1 MCMPEAYE
9 NRPARGEDAAVV
21 DFYDYYSGVLEAWDG
36 PALVAFSDG
45 CVVGAAV
52 DRNGLRPAR
61 FARTR
66 SGLVLL
72 ASEAGAAGLP
82 AEEVLERGRLG
93 PGEMLAVDLE
103 AGELL
108 RNGRIKPEVAAQKPY
123 GAWLSRHRRDA
134 AAADEPPPA
143 GPAPPTCAETLAA
156 RPAGGAP
163 ALLRR
168 QTAAGFTAEDVDMI
182 LLPMAQRAR
191 EPRFSMGNDAPLP
204 ILSSKPHTLYDYF
217 AERFAQ
223 VTNPPIDPLR
233 ERLVMSLAMRLGARG
248 NLLTVGTRARPP
260 AGTSLADPR
269 RSRTARAVRF
279 RPGRGAG
286 VHRLRRDQR
295 ALGPARGRRAAERGR
310 RGRRAAAVRRSSCS
324 VTGRA
329 PWPPR
334 PATCRRCWPSARSI
348 GVCSARASDA
358 APRWSWT
365 RRSAGA
371 CTTSPASSGT
381 GRPPCRRTWPS
392 RPSATCTPRGA
403 WATIADA
410 RAQLPRL
417 RRAWALQDPL
427 QDGHLAPVE
436 LPRRAALR
444 GHGHRPRPAG
454 AGVRRHALKDRPV
467 SASRSWRRRRCGS
480 ISRRSP
486 SSPWRS

>member
-1 MCMPEAYE
+1 MARGARGRERARAWSAYLLPRVEQVVASSPLRGDDLERSLLLARRKIGRALAAQQTIRRLDDLYVCSLSSRTIVYKGMVTSAVLPEFYADLRDRDYASPFAVFHRRFSTNTAPKWSLAQPMRLLAHNGEINTLQGNLEWMSAREPELAHPLWGERIADLLPPVHADSSDSGALDKLLELLVRSGRSPLEAMMMCMPEAYE

-248 NLLTVGTRARPP
+248 NLLTSGPGHARQLELPSP
-260 AGTSLADPR
+260 ILDEAGL
-269 RSRTARAVRF
+269 
-279 RPGRGAG
+279 
-286 VHRLRRDQR
+286 R
-295 ALGPARGRRAAERGR
+295 ALCDSDLGVPR
-310 RGRRAAAVRRSSCS
+310 C
-324 VTGRA
+324 
-329 PWPPR
+329 PP
-334 PATCRRCWPSARSI
+334 P
-348 GVCSARASDA
+348 
-358 APRWSWT
+358 
-365 RRSAGA
+365 
-371 CTTSPASSGT
+371 TT
-381 GRPPCRRTWPS
+381 
-392 RPSATCTPRGA
+392 
-403 WATIADA
+403 
-410 RAQLPRL
+410 
-417 RRAWALQDPL
+417 
-427 QDGHLAPVE
+427 
-436 LPRRAALR
+436 
-444 GHGHRPRPAG
+444 
-454 AGVRRHALKDRPV
+454 
-467 SASRSWRRRRCGS
+467 
-480 ISRRSP
+480 
-486 SSPWRS
+486 